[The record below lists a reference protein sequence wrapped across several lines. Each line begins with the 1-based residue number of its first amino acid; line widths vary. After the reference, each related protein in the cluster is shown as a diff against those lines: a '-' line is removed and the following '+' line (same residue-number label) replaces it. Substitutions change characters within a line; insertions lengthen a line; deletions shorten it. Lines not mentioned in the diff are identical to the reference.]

1 VALVRAADALRLAGR
16 DLEAEA
22 AYLRLLSRWPA
33 IPDAWFNLGVVQR
46 RIGRFEAALGA
57 YQQALAR
64 GIRGPEEVHLNRA
77 FIFSECLRQ
86 DEAAARELTEALRL
100 NPAYAPALLNLAKL
114 HEDRGEREPACALYE
129 RALALEPPSA
139 LALARFANLLS
150 LGAHDDSLIERLRA
164 AIAHPDASGADRAEL
179 GFALGR
185 ALDGRADYRGAFA
198 AFQAANRDSRTS
210 ALPAIV
216 GYDRAAQE
224 RVTEQLLATPLPA
237 ALPSARADATRP
249 RPIFICGMFRSGST
263 LAEQL
268 IAAAPGVEPGG
279 EMNLLPALIAGGLQ
293 PFPAALA
300 TASEPQLQRLA
311 DGYRQWIA
319 SAFPGAAH
327 VTDKRPDNFFCIGL
341 IKTLFPDAL
350 IVHTTRDPLDTCLSV
365 FFLHLDHH
373 MSYALDLLDTGH
385 FYRQYRA
392 VMAHWKKLYGSA
404 IIDFDYDA
412 FVRAPEPTGAA
423 LFAALGLGWDPRFLE
438 SPPAARSIR
447 TASTAQVREPLYRHS
462 SGRAHHY
469 ESELA
474 ELREYLA
481 DLLPALSASDSP

>member
-1 VALVRAADALRLAGR
+1 MAVIREADALRLAGR

-33 IPDAWFNLGVVQR
+33 LADAWFNLGVVQR

-57 YQQALAR
+57 YQQALSR

-77 FIFSECLRQ
+77 FIYSECLRQ
-86 DEAAARELTEALRL
+86 DEAAARELNEALRL
-100 NPAYAPALLNLAKL
+100 NPAYGPALLNLAKL
-114 HEDRGEREPACALYE
+114 HEDRGEREPARALYE

-150 LGAHDDSLIERLRA
+150 PGAHDDSLIERLRR
-164 AIAHPDASGADRAEL
+164 AIARPDATGADRAEL

-185 ALDGRADYRGAFA
+185 ALDGRGDYRGAFA
-198 AFQAANRDSRTS
+198 AYQAANGDSRSS
-210 ALPAIV
+210 ALPAMV
-216 GYDRAAQE
+216 HYSRDAQE
-224 RVTEQLLATPLPA
+224 RVTEQLLGTPLPA
-237 ALPSARADATRP
+237 PLPSPSADAARP

-263 LAEQL
+263 LTEQL
-268 IAAAPGVEPGG
+268 IAAAPGVAPGG
-279 EMNLLPALIAGGLQ
+279 ELNLLPALITSELQ

-300 TASEPQLQRLA
+300 SASQPQLRRLA
-311 DGYRQWIA
+311 DAYRQWIA
-319 SAFPGAAH
+319 GAFPGAAL

-365 FFLHLDHH
+365 FFLHLDHR

-385 FYRQYRA
+385 FYRQYRS

-404 IIDFDYDA
+404 IVDFDYDA
-412 FVRAPEPTGAA
+412 FVRAPESTAAA
-423 LFAALGLGWDPRFLE
+423 LFAALGLSWDPRLLE
-438 SPPAARSIR
+438 IPLVARPIR
-447 TASTAQVREPLYRHS
+447 TVSTAQVREPLYRHS
-462 SGRAHHY
+462 SGRARHY
-469 ESELA
+469 RAELA

-481 DLLPALSASDSP
+481 DLLPAVAASDRP